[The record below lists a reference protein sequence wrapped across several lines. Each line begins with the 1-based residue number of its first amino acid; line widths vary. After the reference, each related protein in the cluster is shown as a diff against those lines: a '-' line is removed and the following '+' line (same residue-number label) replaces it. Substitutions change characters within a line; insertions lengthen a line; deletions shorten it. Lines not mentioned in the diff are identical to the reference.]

1 MFATQVRL
9 RVPKIFVFAFCGDN
23 HDFRVTFDIACIF
36 IFENA
41 RARQAF
47 RLVAV
52 ISAADN

>member
-1 MFATQVRL
+1 MPPQVRL

-23 HDFRVTFDIACIF
+23 RDFRVTFDIACIF

-47 RLVAV
+47 RLAAV